1 MPRSRI
7 RKKADFTPPPQKR
20 PASSQ
25 VSGRW
30 VAPTM
35 VTLLLLG
42 LIWIVVYYVAA
53 SSVGF
58 VSALGAWNIV
68 IGFGFIF
75 AGLMVSTR
83 WR

>member
-1 MPRSRI
+1 MPKSRI
-7 RKKADFTPPPQKR
+7 RKKGDFTPPPRK
-20 PASSQ
+20 SSAGSK
-25 VSGRW
+25 VSARW

-35 VTLLLLG
+35 VTLLLVG
-42 LIWIVVYYVAA
+42 LLWIVVYYIAA
-53 SSVGF
+53 SSVDF

-75 AGLMVSTR
+75 AGLMVATR

>member
-1 MPRSRI
+1 
-7 RKKADFTPPPQKR
+7 
-20 PASSQ
+20 
-25 VSGRW
+25 
-30 VAPTM
+30 M

-42 LIWIVVYYVAA
+42 LLWIVVYYVAA